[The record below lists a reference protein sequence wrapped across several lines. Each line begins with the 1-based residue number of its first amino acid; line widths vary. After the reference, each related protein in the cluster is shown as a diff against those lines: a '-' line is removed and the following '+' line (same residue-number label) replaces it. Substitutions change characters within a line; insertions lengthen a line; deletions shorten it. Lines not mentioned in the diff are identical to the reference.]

1 MRSNLPYFKEVTT
14 MKREELNALLEKCTT
29 LEEIQDLGK
38 QLGYKENWA
47 LHVFNARGGWQD
59 RNPGVTDE

>member
-1 MRSNLPYFKEVTT
+1 
-14 MKREELNALLEKCTT
+14 MKREELSALLEKCTT